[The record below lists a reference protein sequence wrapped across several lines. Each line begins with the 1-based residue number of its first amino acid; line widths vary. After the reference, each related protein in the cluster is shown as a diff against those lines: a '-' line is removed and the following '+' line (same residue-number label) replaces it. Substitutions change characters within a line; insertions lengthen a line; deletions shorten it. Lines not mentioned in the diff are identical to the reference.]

1 MRIIKGW
8 LRLGEPVALNVVNEY
23 VSLYTKDQLQLVP
36 QERPWG
42 FTEEAE
48 VLNGRL
54 VRLASS
60 PAAPPRRIDTH
71 TPARLRIRT
80 PPAPARPVPSAAA
93 TLTAQPFSRPTLS
106 SRPLPPLQGDDGDH
120 HLRRAHGGPH
130 AQGDRRHVPRRA
142 AGAPQLGPLYRST
155 FARSFVLVH
164 VARIRLHAMAK
175 LGV

>member
-1 MRIIKGW
+1 MPPRNSHRIIKGW

-60 PAAPPRRIDTH
+60 PAAPPRRIHTH
-71 TPARLRIRT
+71 TPA
-80 PPAPARPVPSAAA
+80 
-93 TLTAQPFSRPTLS
+93 
-106 SRPLPPLQGDDGDH
+106 
-120 HLRRAHGGPH
+120 
-130 AQGDRRHVPRRA
+130 
-142 AGAPQLGPLYRST
+142 
-155 FARSFVLVH
+155 
-164 VARIRLHAMAK
+164 
-175 LGV
+175 

>member
-60 PAAPPRRIDTH
+60 PAAPPRRTDTH
-71 TPARLRIRT
+71 TLA
-80 PPAPARPVPSAAA
+80 
-93 TLTAQPFSRPTLS
+93 
-106 SRPLPPLQGDDGDH
+106 
-120 HLRRAHGGPH
+120 
-130 AQGDRRHVPRRA
+130 
-142 AGAPQLGPLYRST
+142 
-155 FARSFVLVH
+155 
-164 VARIRLHAMAK
+164 
-175 LGV
+175 

>member
-1 MRIIKGW
+1 MPPRNSTRIINRASDSRRHERTPGW
-8 LRLGEPVALNVVNEY
+8 PRLGEPVALNVVNEY

-71 TPARLRIRT
+71 TPA
-80 PPAPARPVPSAAA
+80 
-93 TLTAQPFSRPTLS
+93 
-106 SRPLPPLQGDDGDH
+106 
-120 HLRRAHGGPH
+120 
-130 AQGDRRHVPRRA
+130 
-142 AGAPQLGPLYRST
+142 
-155 FARSFVLVH
+155 
-164 VARIRLHAMAK
+164 
-175 LGV
+175 